1 VFASLRLRLTIAYFV
16 VAGVLLA
23 VVAIIGTMFVLSMW
37 ARSTNEAI
45 SDTIAEAPNIMRLVA
60 GHGKQL
66 RSVAPEIIARLERT
80 NVRIVILDDGGAVG
94 RLSEPPPPPNIAML
108 TMPNGAI
115 IERRDGA
122 IRTIR
127 APRRATLPFST
138 ARRDFWRHTL
148 FEVGVSVFGLHPSY
162 VRVAGGV
169 INVFPDLDRFAAV
182 LISAVVTM
190 SAAGLCAAILALLLG
205 RYITD
210 QALRPLV
217 DVTQSLR
224 RFSQGDFSPGSIVTN
239 QRNEIGELAVAFN
252 AAADQVVA
260 AFDERERNEQH
271 MRQFIADAGHELR
284 TPLTVVMGYIDVL
297 RRGAVA
303 DRELTTTILDTMGGE
318 SRRMRTLIDK
328 LIFLARL
335 DRERASQ
342 VVEMIDVAEIA
353 TKVVEKF
360 APLAPNGLRLERDGA
375 AWAVGDP
382 VDIHEAISNIV
393 DNALKY
399 APNAPIDVRV
409 QHDEGH
415 VEVAIKDR
423 GPGMTSEEQVHAF
436 DRFYRGE
443 RRFEIEGSGLGL
455 AIAKSAVERAH
466 GTLRIESEPGSGTEF
481 RIELPTAEPAGV

>member
-1 VFASLRLRLTIAYFV
+1 
-16 VAGVLLA
+16 
-23 VVAIIGTMFVLSMW
+23 MFVLSMW

-45 SDTIAEAPNIMRLVA
+45 SDTITEAPNIMRLVA
-60 GHGKQL
+60 GERKQL

-80 NVRIVILDDGGAVG
+80 NVRIVILDDGGAAG
-94 RLSEPPPPPNIAML
+94 KLTEPPPPPNIAML

-115 IERRDGA
+115 IERRGGA

-127 APRRATLPFST
+127 APQRAALPFST
-138 ARRDFWRHTL
+138 TRRDFWRHTL

-162 VRVAGGV
+162 VRVPGGV

-224 RFSQGDFSPGSIVTN
+224 RFSQGDFSPGSIVTH

-252 AAADQVVA
+252 AAANQVVA

-335 DRERASQ
+335 DRDRANQ
-342 VVEMIDVAEIA
+342 IIETIDVAEIA

-399 APNAPIDVRV
+399 APDAPIRRARAARRRARRSRH
-409 QHDEGH
+409 Q
-415 VEVAIKDR
+415 
-423 GPGMTSEEQVHAF
+423 GPWSRDDLRRAGACLRPLLSRRAA
-436 DRFYRGE
+436 
-443 RRFEIEGSGLGL
+443 RFEIEGSGLGL
-455 AIAKSAVERAH
+455 AIAKSAVERAKRKRCASRVSPAP
-466 GTLRIESEPGSGTEF
+466 GPSLEDRAADGGAGAEGLTRLRPVRLRT
-481 RIELPTAEPAGV
+481 RA